1 MIEIKNLTKKFVEK
15 KAEHNLVA
23 LDNISFTIEKGDIYG
38 IIGMS
43 GAGKSTMLKLIGLLE
58 SPTSGTITV
67 NGQDINQLVGKD
79 KINYYRSIGTVFQGY
94 NLMMQKSVFENVA
107 FPLKLTKYDKK
118 VVEERVFELLDIVGL
133 REKAYQYPSKLSGGQ
148 RQRVAIARAL
158 ANNPE
163 MILCDEPTSALD
175 SLTTNSILKLLKRI
189 NRELGVTIII
199 ITHEIEVVK
208 KICNKV
214 AVLDH
219 GKLVENGLVAEILK
233 YKTHAITRSLLG
245 DETEDEE
252 NDEDKLNDEI
262 EPDEGGGGQ

>member
-1 MIEIKNLTKKFVEK
+1 MIEIKNLTKEFIEK
-15 KAEHNLVA
+15 KAEDNLLA
-23 LDNISFTIEKGDIYG
+23 LDNVSFTIEAGDIYG

-43 GAGKSTMLKLIGLLE
+43 GAGKSTMLKMIGLLE
-58 SPTSGTITV
+58 HPTSGTITV
-67 NGQDINQLVGKD
+67 KGQDINQLMGKD

-107 FPLKLTKYDKK
+107 FPLKLSKYDKK
-118 VVEERVFELLDIVGL
+118 AVESRVFELLDIVGL

-158 ANNPE
+158 ANHPE

-175 SLTTNSILKLLKRI
+175 SLTTNSILRLLKKI
-189 NRELGVTIII
+189 NQELGVTIVI

-219 GKLVENGLVAEILK
+219 GKVVENGLVSEIVK

-245 DETEDEE
+245 DEGEE
-252 NDEDKLNDEI
+252 FGENEME
-262 EPDEGGGGQ
+262 EGGGDE

>member
-1 MIEIKNLTKKFVEK
+1 MIEIKELTKEFIEK
-15 KAEHNLVA
+15 RAENNLVA
-23 LDNISFTIEKGDIYG
+23 LDHVSFTIEKGDIYG

-43 GAGKSTMLKLIGLLE
+43 GAGKSTMLKMIGLLE
-58 SPTSGTITV
+58 KPTSGTITV
-67 NGQDINQLVGKD
+67 NGRDINKLEGIE

-94 NLMMQKSVFENVA
+94 NLLMQRTVFENVA
-107 FPLKLTKYDKK
+107 FPMKLTKYDKK
-118 VVEERVFELLDIVGL
+118 AVEKRVFELLEIVGL
-133 REKAYQYPSKLSGGQ
+133 KEKAYQYPSKLSGGQ

-199 ITHEIEVVK
+199 ITHEIEVVR

-219 GKLVENGLVAEILK
+219 GKVVDNGLVSEILK
-233 YKTHAITRSLLG
+233 YKRHEITKSLLG
-245 DETEDEE
+245 DEDEE
-252 NDEDKLNDEI
+252 E
-262 EPDEGGGGQ
+262 EGEEEL